1 MYNTRRIFTHRVEIS
16 NLQKIH
22 TRDNKRYTTLNDN
35 KNIHTNSILIRVHK
49 NSYLR
54 KNPRPP
60 LINLVC
66 TFNNVETTNLQH
78 YETGPHRHATT
89 PRHISCVAFMN
100 YARDERDPQLRPR
113 GFFRVRSEIR
123 TRRKRESH
131 ETNDRSCRYLL
142 WSTEKLT
149 LENTTRQRTIKIS
162 RARPSSLSPWYDW
175 PPFFFHLNFPLLFER
190 IRISMMRRKKWTT
203 NIFARPFSSFSPDP
217 RVPAI
222 GISRGLVG
230 KISRDFQQTRRIIS
244 FQILPNVHRDIWIFK
259 FL

>member
-16 NLQKIH
+16 NLQKVH

-78 YETGPHRHATT
+78 YETGPHRHATA

-100 YARDERDPQLRPR
+100 YARARP
-113 GFFRVRSEIR
+113 STPT
-123 TRRKRESH
+123 TRLFPCTLWNPNTEKERESH

-162 RARPSSLSPWYDW
+162 RERPSFSLSLIRLTAIFL
-175 PPFFFHLNFPLLFER
+175 PP
-190 IRISMMRRKKWTT
+190 
-203 NIFARPFSSFSPDP
+203 
-217 RVPAI
+217 
-222 GISRGLVG
+222 
-230 KISRDFQQTRRIIS
+230 
-244 FQILPNVHRDIWIFK
+244 
-259 FL
+259 